1 MRSYLYYASLSGLTA
16 FYLTYTQALL
26 PGLNYARPSALTL
39 TYIESLT
46 SLRKWSFFGGL
57 SASWFKDRL

>member
-26 PGLNYARPSALTL
+26 PGLKYTGPSGLKTQDEISMS
-39 TYIESLT
+39 YS
-46 SLRKWSFFGGL
+46 SFCPIKNWVP
-57 SASWFKDRL
+57 SRNDRVV